1 VMKALFRQRFDLIA
15 GAAFTRLLTLSTRKH
30 DRSVRLISWGSC
42 DVESRD
48 VDPTPIIRLFFKP
61 II

>member
-42 DVESRD
+42 KKV
-48 VDPTPIIRLFFKP
+48 VV
-61 II
+61 